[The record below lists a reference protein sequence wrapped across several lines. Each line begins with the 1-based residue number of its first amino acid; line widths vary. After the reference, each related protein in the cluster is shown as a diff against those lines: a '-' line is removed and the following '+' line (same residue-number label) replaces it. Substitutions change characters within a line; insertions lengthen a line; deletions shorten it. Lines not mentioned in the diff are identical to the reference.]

1 MADIRITDVPTTSAI
16 TDSDYLYIRTG
27 NNFRRVLV
35 SALMTALE
43 SSGFYK
49 TGIGGIPDS
58 DIAQETVI
66 ITAGEP
72 YTSSRTAS
80 QIYAALDG
88 GSRIA
93 PELWPDAENTIRGV
107 VLDIAETS
115 SVFAFL
121 DYISQTPKILVVT
134 VGDLSVSVEEI
145 LLGGGSGGGVVP
157 APGVGD
163 EGKVPMVVNGV
174 VVWAAIPETTTSEID
189 AIIAA
194 I

>member
-1 MADIRITDVPTTSAI
+1 M
-16 TDSDYLYIRTG
+16 
-27 NNFRRVLV
+27 
-35 SALMTALE
+35 
-43 SSGFYK
+43 
-49 TGIGGIPDS
+49 
-58 DIAQETVI
+58 
-66 ITAGEP
+66 
-72 YTSSRTAS
+72 
-80 QIYAALDG
+80 
-88 GSRIA
+88 
-93 PELWPDAENTIRGV
+93 